1 MRSNTTTKTPTRTK
15 RIYQIDLFRFIAAMG
30 IVLVH
35 YLYRGYRADNLT
47 DLSFTEFGDWMKYLF
62 VFIDLFFII
71 SGFVITLS
79 IRGKSLSEYLR
90 SRVLRIFSVYWIC
103 VLITYMTIVFF
114 GAPRFQATFVQFLAN
129 LTLMHD
135 LVNIESIDGVY
146 WTMVVEV
153 KFYLLSVLYLA
164 FNNYKSIKIEH
175 CAYLWLALSV
185 LYVFLQDTTI
195 MYLANI
201 LLIFEWAPAFIAGM
215 LMARIYKTKKIN
227 SVNAIS
233 LVLCLGLSMYHRLAY
248 IQEAMVH
255 FRTEASI
262 PTVLFLIFLM
272 YFLVFLVVQNKLR
285 FLNKPFFIYL
295 GILTYPLYL
304 LHQNIGYIIFNNL
317 MDYVNK
323 YVLLLGTIFFMLALS
338 YVLNRWVEA
347 PLTKYLD
354 SAIVFM
360 WRNTKKL
367 KTRLEYL
374 FM

>member
-1 MRSNTTTKTPTRTK
+1 MSTNSTSTKVNTK

-30 IVLVH
+30 IMLVH

-47 DLSFTEFGDWMKYLF
+47 NLSFAEFGDWMKYFF

-71 SGFVITLS
+71 SGFVIALS
-79 IRGKSLSEYLR
+79 IKGKSLSDYLR

-103 VLITYMTIVFF
+103 VLITYLTIVFF
-114 GAPRFQATFVQFLAN
+114 GAPRFEATFIQFLAN

-153 KFYLLSVLYLA
+153 KFYFLSVLYLA
-164 FNNYKSIKIEH
+164 YSKYKDVKIEH
-175 CAYLWLALSV
+175 CAYLWLALSI
-185 LYVFLQDTTI
+185 LYVFFQGSTF

-201 LLIFEWAPAFIAGM
+201 LLIFKWAPAFIAGM
-215 LMARIYKTKKIN
+215 LFANIYKTKKITTL
-227 SVNAIS
+227 NAFA
-233 LVLCLGLSMYHRLAY
+233 LLTCLGLSMYHRLIF
-248 IQEAMVH
+248 IQDAMAH
-255 FRTEASI
+255 FKTDSS
-262 PTVLFLIFLM
+262 VLMVLLLIFLM
-272 YFLVFLVVQNKLR
+272 YFLVFLVVQNKLK
-285 FLNKPFFIYL
+285 FLNKPIFLYL

-317 MDYVNK
+317 MNHMNK
-323 YVLLLGTIFFMLALS
+323 YILLFGTIALMLALS
-338 YVLNRWVEA
+338 YTLNRWIEA

-354 SAIVFM
+354 SAIVFL
-360 WRNTKKL
+360 WRKTKRL

-374 FM
+374 FL